1 MGSGD
6 LDPFFR
12 TLVKSVLGNCGRR
25 ERHLSVL
32 VPSTDLIDLKK
43 TWKVTI
49 PSKVVVVVVIIRK
62 ETDKAPKVKKK
73 KISCRLRRRIFR
85 F

>member
-32 VPSTDLIDLKK
+32 VPSTDLIDL
-43 TWKVTI
+43 
-49 PSKVVVVVVIIRK
+49 
-62 ETDKAPKVKKK
+62 
-73 KISCRLRRRIFR
+73 
-85 F
+85 

>member
-12 TLVKSVLGNCGRR
+12 TLGKSVLGNCGRR

-32 VPSTDLIDLKK
+32 VPSTDLIHLLKDL
-43 TWKVTI
+43 
-49 PSKVVVVVVIIRK
+49 
-62 ETDKAPKVKKK
+62 
-73 KISCRLRRRIFR
+73 L
-85 F
+85 